1 MIIFNLSKEH
11 VVFVD
16 DLNSAGKLEEIKIW
30 WVTQLTEGP
39 KYGYY
44 PNSLKSFFVIKQNY
58 KEYAK
63 RKSGESNIK
72 TTTEGTGHLVTVLGA
87 VSFKEG
93 YIRNKVLSWKNQLQ
107 VLSKIAEIK
116 PQAAYSLYIY
126 IRTQTQIHVFLTNS
140 TWDSR
145 LLTSDWRNIKITF
158 YTSYHRRLHMFT
170 CWNSVTFTS
179 SEIRR
184 VMITEPL

>member
-44 PNSLKSFFVIKQNY
+44 PKSLKSFFVIKQNY
-58 KEYAK
+58 KEYAR

-126 IRTQTQIHVFLTNS
+126 IFELKHKFTFFLRTVPEIAGCLLPIEETLK
-140 TWDSR
+140 SR
-145 LLTSDWRNIKITF
+145 FIPAITGDYICSHAEIALLSLPVKF
-158 YTSYHRRLHMFT
+158 GGL
-170 CWNSVTFTS
+170 
-179 SEIRR
+179 
-184 VMITEPL
+184 